1 MTLLGL
7 SILLTGGEC
16 LGYVGPGPGLSMIG
30 VLIGLVA
37 TLLAAFWA
45 VAMWPLRAF
54 LRRRREER
62 AEGVSPPTSNG

>member
-7 SILLTGGEC
+7 SMLLTGGEC
-16 LGYVGPGPGLSMIG
+16 LAYIGPGPGLSMIG

-45 VAMWPLRAF
+45 VALWPLRAL
-54 LRRRREER
+54 LRRRREGRQEE
-62 AEGVSPPTSNG
+62 ASQPVSNG

>member
-16 LGYVGPGPGLSMIG
+16 LAYVGPGPGLSMIG

-45 VAMWPLRAF
+45 VAMWPVRAI
-54 LRRRREER
+54 LRRRREGRQQE
-62 AEGVSPPTSNG
+62 ASSPTSNG